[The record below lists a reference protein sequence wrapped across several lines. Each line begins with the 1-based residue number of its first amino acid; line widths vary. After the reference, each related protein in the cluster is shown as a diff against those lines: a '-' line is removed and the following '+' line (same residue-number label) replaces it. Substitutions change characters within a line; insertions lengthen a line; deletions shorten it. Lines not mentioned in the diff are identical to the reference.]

1 MKHLW
6 FILLTYFSL
15 AWSQDLTLKNNNKT
29 ATITHNQPIEI
40 VTKNF
45 DVFSGRFQKIENNSI
60 NLESRIIAIDQVKKI
75 KLPHSRL
82 KSALKGFVKGGLTC
96 GGLTLGAIVVIA
108 GVSSSDLD
116 GEALLFAM
124 ITTPFSVLIGGGL
137 NAISYSIDA
146 VEVLYKID
154 QDNWKIVAG

>member
-1 MKHLW
+1 M
-6 FILLTYFSL
+6 TL
-15 AWSQDLTLKNNNKT
+15 AKNSKT
-29 ATITHNQPIEI
+29 ATITHNQYIEI

-45 DVFSGRFQKIENNSI
+45 DVFSGRFVKIEYNSI
-60 NLESRIIAIDQVKKI
+60 ILESRIIAIDQVKQI
-75 KLPHSRL
+75 KLQPSRL
-82 KSALKGFVKGGLTC
+82 NSALKGFVKGGLTC
-96 GGLTLGAIVVIA
+96 GGLTLAATVVIA

-154 QDNWKIVAG
+154 QDNWKIIVK

>member
-6 FILLTYFSL
+6 LLLLTSFSL
-15 AWSQDLTLKNNNKT
+15 AWAQDLTLKMNDKT
-29 ATITHNQPIEI
+29 ATITQNQPIEI

-60 NLESRIIAIDQVKKI
+60 NLESRIIAIDQVKEV
-75 KLPHSRL
+75 KLPPSLL

-116 GEALLFAM
+116 GEAMLFA
-124 ITTPFSVLIGGGL
+124 IFTTPFSVLIGGGV
-137 NAISYSIDA
+137 NAIRHYVKAGESF
-146 VEVLYKID
+146 KID
-154 QDNWKIVAG
+154 QDNWKIIAG

>member
-6 FILLTYFSL
+6 FILLTSFSL
-15 AWSQDLTLKNNNKT
+15 AWAQDLTLTKNSKT
-29 ATITHNQPIEI
+29 ATITHNQHIEI

-45 DVFSGRFQKIENNSI
+45 DVFSGRFLKIEYNSI
-60 NLESRIIAIDQVKKI
+60 ILESSVIAINQVKEI
-75 KLPHSRL
+75 KFQPSRL
-82 KSALKGFVKGGLTC
+82 NSALKGFVKGGLTC
-96 GGLTLGAIVVIA
+96 GGLTLAATVVIA

-124 ITTPFSVLIGGGL
+124 ITTPLSVLIGGGL
-137 NAISYSIDA
+137 NAISYSIAA

-154 QDNWKIVAG
+154 QDNWKIIVK